1 MSVDAKPLLLELN
14 ARSYVMASLVS
25 YLEGVQDAAA

>member
-1 MSVDAKPLLLELN
+1 MSVDPFLLELN

-25 YLEGVQDAAA
+25 YLEGVQSAA